1 METIYKVISIMR
13 KNKKNWEI
21 FSKGVKN
28 IAIVCNHIPT
38 TPALINNRE
47 NNMKNNFVP
56 IEEIRNNTNHHLKV
70 AKQNNGNFTVVK
82 KFYGDDDKTVE
93 QVNLI
98 INKNGNVLS
107 FKNVALASSW
117 IEKQVQKTFNN
128 NKVAQ

>member
-1 METIYKVISIMR
+1 MSHLT
-13 KNKKNWEI
+13 
-21 FSKGVKN
+21 
-28 IAIVCNHIPT
+28 
-38 TPALINNRE
+38 RE

-128 NKVAQ
+128 NKVAR

>member
-1 METIYKVISIMR
+1 
-13 KNKKNWEI
+13 
-21 FSKGVKN
+21 
-28 IAIVCNHIPT
+28 
-38 TPALINNRE
+38 
-47 NNMKNNFVP
+47 MKNNFVP
-56 IEEIRNNTNHHLKV
+56 IEEIRNNTNHH
-70 AKQNNGNFTVVK
+70 FTVVK

-128 NKVAQ
+128 NKVAL